1 MATGWSNAGGLSLN
15 NRQAGMWGCAPQIMV
30 QACLASPAGSVLTR
44 PPRLPSPAG
53 VRYLFLGRALEGR
66 PSYHVLGLLLCTQL
80 GVSGLLWLAQRYGQ
94 GSALLRGAGWAVA
107 AEAGAAD
114 RQRHAVL
121 LTEEGKHLPDDEWQ
135 APESAAAAAGR
146 GSGTSDQAVPG
157 TRKCPLCLSARNHP
171 TATPCGH
178 VFCWHCIAE
187 WGNQKPECPLCR
199 AEFTPPSLV
208 CVRHADF

>member
-1 MATGWSNAGGLSLN
+1 
-15 NRQAGMWGCAPQIMV
+15 MWGCAPQIMV

-157 TRKCPLCLSARNHP
+157 TRKGPLCLSARNHP

-178 VFCWHCIAE
+178 VFCWHCITE